1 MNRVIAAFVLVL
13 YLGTAT
19 ELPQLAKLPVLI
31 AHYIEHAAREH
42 LSIADFLHEHYMQGD
57 VYDADR
63 SRDLQLPFKVDIAGA
78 WQLAVAPCCIE
89 SVILTPPGHSLLSP
103 CLYCASLLSG
113 IAPRIWHPPA
123 TA

>member
-1 MNRVIAAFVLVL
+1 MKIGAAVLLLL
-13 YLGTAT
+13 YVSTAT
-19 ELPQLAKLPVLI
+19 ELLQLAKLPILVL
-31 AHYIEHAAREH
+31 HFLEHTQREH
-42 LSIADFLHEHYMQGD
+42 ITLADFLHEHYMQGD

-103 CLYCASLLSG
+103 CLYLSLIHIS
-113 IAPRIWHPPA
+113 
-123 TA
+123 